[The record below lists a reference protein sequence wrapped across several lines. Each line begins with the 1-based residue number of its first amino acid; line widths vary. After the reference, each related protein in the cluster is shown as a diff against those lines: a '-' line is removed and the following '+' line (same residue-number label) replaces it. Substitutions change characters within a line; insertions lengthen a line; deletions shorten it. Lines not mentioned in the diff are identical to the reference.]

1 MQGKI
6 IKGIAGFYY
15 VYGEDEILYEC
26 KAKGIFRKDN
36 QKPLVGDNVEI
47 TVLDEQEHT
56 GNLIRILPRK
66 NSLIR
71 PAVANV
77 DQAFVIFAMENPKP
91 NFMLLDRFLIMMEQ
105 EGVPAV
111 ICFNKKDLVT
121 EKEAGELYEV
131 YKSCGYRVILS
142 STLDGE
148 GTDEIREILEGKTTV
163 VAGPSGVGKSSL
175 TNLLQGEIKMETG
188 EISRKLKRGRHTTRH
203 SQVIPVGENTFLM
216 DTPGF
221 SSLYIMG
228 MEEQELK
235 DYFPEFRKYE
245 EKCRFQGCRHIHEPD
260 CEVKEALERGEIS
273 RIRYEDY
280 LSLYEELKEKRRY

>member
-15 VYGEDEILYEC
+15 IYAEDHEIYEC

-47 TVLDEQEHT
+47 EVLDIQEKEGSVT
-56 GNLIRILPRK
+56 AILPRR
-66 NSLIR
+66 NFLIR

-91 NFMLLDRFLIMMEQ
+91 NFMLLDRFLIMMEKQ
-105 EGVPAV
+105 DIPAV
-111 ICFNKKDLVT
+111 VCFNKKDLADSS
-121 EKEAGELYEV
+121 ELEFLYET
-131 YKSCGYRVILS
+131 YTGCGYRVILS
-142 STLDGE
+142 STFQGDGM
-148 GTDEIREILEGKTTV
+148 DEIRQVLKGKTTV
-163 VAGPSGVGKSSL
+163 VAGPSGVGKSSI
-175 TNLLQGEIKMETG
+175 TNALQENVKMETG
-188 EISRKLKRGRHTTRH
+188 EISKKLKRGKHTTRH
-203 SQVIPVGENTFLM
+203 SQVIPVGEDTYLM

-221 SSLYIMG
+221 SSLYLTD

-245 EKCRFQGCRHIHEPD
+245 GQCRFQGCRHIHEPG
-260 CEVKEALERGEIS
+260 CAVKEALENHKIS
-273 RIRYEDY
+273 SLRYEDY
-280 LSLYEELKEKRRY
+280 LGLYEELKEKRRF

>member
-15 VYGEDEILYEC
+15 VYGEDDALYEC

-47 TVLDEQEHT
+47 TILDEAERR

-77 DQAFVIFAMENPKP
+77 DQAFVIF
-91 NFMLLDRFLIMMEQ
+91 LDRFLIMMEQ
-105 EGVPAV
+105 AGIPAI
-111 ICFNKKDLVT
+111 ICFNKKDLAS
-121 EKEAGELYEV
+121 EKETQELYQT
-131 YKSCGYRVILS
+131 YQNCGYQVLLTSALKEEGIEEIHQILK
-142 STLDGE
+142 
-148 GTDEIREILEGKTTV
+148 GKTTV

-175 TNLLQGEIKMETG
+175 TNLLQPGVQMETG

-221 SSLYIMG
+221 SSLYLTD

-235 DYFPEFRKYE
+235 DYFPEFLRYDE
-245 EKCRFQGCRHIHEPD
+245 QCRFQGCRHIHEPG
-260 CEVKEALERGEIS
+260 CRVKEALEEGEIS